1 MASKKIYS
9 PPVLDKIHE
18 IEDWL
23 REIEIW
29 QCVTDIEEKKQGP
42 VVYLSLPDKIRKSC
56 NISVSDLNK
65 DNGLNTLI
73 TKIKTLYAKDINA
86 LAYMAYDQFENFKRP
101 DEMTIV
107 DYINEFERLNNK
119 IRQFDM
125 VLPTGV
131 LAYKVLNNANIS
143 SEKKQLIRATVV
155 SLTYENM
162 TKQLKAIY
170 DSSANSSANELVDIK
185 SEPVYYANK
194 HEFVN
199 ETPKDSLSF
208 INSRNS
214 RIFSNTRNR
223 NRYAKQSNSTSENY
237 DKFGQKTNQLD
248 KSGRISRCVICKSIY
263 HWANDCPNKVQDTSD
278 DVNITLF
285 SQEMH
290 ECYMTKFVGETLN
303 CAVLDSGCTKNVC
316 GESWLTNYLDTLT
329 ESDRSKVV
337 VEKSSNSFRFGN
349 GKSLNSEKMVTF
361 PAQIGKEDIMIKSD
375 VIDSDLPLLLSKST
389 MKKANVKTDF
399 SNDVVNMLICLI
411 CLICLM

>member
-9 PPVLDKIHE
+9 PPVLDKIDE

-42 VVYLSLPDKIRKSC
+42 VVHLSLPDKIRKSC
-56 NISVSDLNK
+56 NDISVSDLNK

-162 TKQLKAIY
+162 K
-170 DSSANSSANELVDIK
+170 
-185 SEPVYYANK
+185 
-194 HEFVN
+194 
-199 ETPKDSLSF
+199 
-208 INSRNS
+208 
-214 RIFSNTRNR
+214 
-223 NRYAKQSNSTSENY
+223 
-237 DKFGQKTNQLD
+237 KT
-248 KSGRISRCVICKSIY
+248 
-263 HWANDCPNKVQDTSD
+263 
-278 DVNITLF
+278 
-285 SQEMH
+285 
-290 ECYMTKFVGETLN
+290 
-303 CAVLDSGCTKNVC
+303 
-316 GESWLTNYLDTLT
+316 T
-329 ESDRSKVV
+329 ESD
-337 VEKSSNSFRFGN
+337 
-349 GKSLNSEKMVTF
+349 
-361 PAQIGKEDIMIKSD
+361 I
-375 VIDSDLPLLLSKST
+375 
-389 MKKANVKTDF
+389 
-399 SNDVVNMLICLI
+399 
-411 CLICLM
+411 

>member
-9 PPVLDKIHE
+9 PPVLDKIDE

-42 VVYLSLPDKIRKSC
+42 VMYLSLPDKIRKSC
-56 NISVSDLNK
+56 NDISVSDLNK

-162 TKQLKAIY
+162 KKQLKAIY
-170 DSSANSSANELVDIK
+170 DSSANSSANELVDVK
-185 SEPVYYANK
+185 SEPVFYANR

-199 ETPKDSLSF
+199 ETPKDSHNF

-237 DKFGQKTNQLD
+237 DKFGQKTNPLD

-337 VEKSSNSFRFGN
+337 VEKSSDSFRFGD
-349 GKSLNSEKMVTF
+349 GKSLNSEKNGNIPSTD
-361 PAQIGKEDIMIKSD
+361 GKRRYYDKI
-375 VIDSDLPLLLSKST
+375 
-389 MKKANVKTDF
+389 
-399 SNDVVNMLICLI
+399 
-411 CLICLM
+411 